1 MPQIATTPPPLPDAI
16 RWTWDFGIGLGDA
29 DSAALTALLKALR
42 DDGRLAEAAR
52 AAGISYRTAWG
63 LLRQCEDGFGRPLVV
78 KERGRGTRLS
88 EFGEQ
93 LVRLDSEA
101 RTGLR
106 EAHQPWNRRLH
117 ALLSAAGDSAP
128 ARLPLAAS
136 HDLALGDWIE
146 NGRHVQVDVFWR
158 GSEEALAALAR
169 GEFDIAGFHLPAAWL
184 PAQRL
189 AWLSRWLKNR
199 QFQIFPIMLREHGLL
214 TAAGNPLAVNSL
226 ADVARLGLR
235 MVNRQR
241 GSGTR
246 NMIDELIAANGLQ
259 PQDIPGYA
267 HEEFTHHAVA
277 AAIATGQ
284 ADVGF
289 GIRAVAARYDLGF
302 VPLGWDHYCLAL
314 RSGIANSPAVTQL
327 LRRFQGETFLK
338 RVTALTGYVIDPEQ
352 QHLMSL
358 EQFVDSPVP
367 QP

>member
-1 MPQIATTPPPLPDAI
+1 MPTVATTSPPNADAV
-16 RWTWDFGIGLGDA
+16 RWTWDFGIGLNDA
-29 DSAALTALLKALR
+29 DSAALTALLTALR
-42 DDGRLAEAAR
+42 NDSRLAEAAQ
-52 AAGISYRTAWG
+52 ATGISYRTAWG
-63 LLRQCEDGFGRPLVV
+63 LLRQCENGFGQPLVV

-88 EFGEQ
+88 PFGDA

-101 RTGLR
+101 RAGLR
-106 EAHQPWNRRLH
+106 EAHKPWTRRLH
-117 ALLSAAGDSAP
+117 ALLSATGDSAP
-128 ARLPLAAS
+128 GRLPLAAS

-146 NGRHVQVDVFWR
+146 NGRHVLVDVFWR
-158 GSEEALAALAR
+158 GSEEALASLTR
-169 GEFDIAGFHLPAAWL
+169 GEFDVAGFHLPAAWS

-189 AWLSRWLKNR
+189 AWLSRWLKSR
-199 QFQIFPIMLREHGLL
+199 QFLIFPIMLREHGLL
-214 TAAGNPLAVNSL
+214 TAPGNPLAVASL

-246 NMIDELIAANGLQ
+246 NMIDELLAANGLL

-277 AAIATGQ
+277 AAIVTGQ

-314 RSGIANSPAVTQL
+314 RSGIAGSAPLTQL
-327 LRRFQGETFLK
+327 LRRFQGDTFRQ
-338 RVTALTGYVIDPEQ
+338 RVMALTGYEIIPSQ
-352 QHLMSL
+352 QHLMSI

-367 QP
+367 HA

>member
-1 MPQIATTPPPLPDAI
+1 MPQVATTPPPIPDTI
-16 RWTWDFGIGLGDA
+16 RWTWDFGIGLSDGEA
-29 DSAALTALLKALR
+29 AALTVLLNALR
-42 DDGRLAEAAR
+42 NDGRLAEAAC

-63 LLRQCEDGFGRPLVV
+63 LLRQCEHGFGQALVV

-88 EFGEQ
+88 PFGEQ

-101 RTGLR
+101 RAGLR
-106 EAHQPWNRRLH
+106 EAHKPWTRRLR
-117 ALLSAAGDSAP
+117 ALLSASGDSMP
-128 ARLPLAAS
+128 GRLPLAAS

-158 GSEEALAALAR
+158 GSEEALASLAR
-169 GEFDIAGFHLPAAWL
+169 GEFDVAGFHLPAAWS
-184 PAQRL
+184 PPQRL
-189 AWLSRWLKNR
+189 AWLSRWLKSR

-214 TAAGNPLAVNSL
+214 TAPGNPLAVRSL

-246 NMIDELIAANGLQ
+246 NMIDELLAANGLQ

-302 VPLGWDHYCLAL
+302 VPLGWDQYCLAL
-314 RSGIANSPAVTQL
+314 RSSIANSAAVTQL
-327 LRRFQGETFLK
+327 LRRFQGETFRQ
-338 RVTALTGYVIDPEQ
+338 RVTALTGYEIIPAQ

-358 EQFVDSPVP
+358 EQFIDSPAP
-367 QP
+367 RP